1 MANRA
6 IHLIE
11 AHERVCSERAKEAA
25 TWRSGAT
32 HTLNDIKSSI
42 NEKLVAVGTDL
53 DGVQDSIGSVYN
65 RLWLA
70 TIGLVSLLLAVIGY
84 LIVHKG
90 L

>member
-6 IHLIE
+6 INLIE

-32 HTLNDIKSSI
+32 HTLNDIKSSL
-42 NEKLVAVGTDL
+42 NDKLDSVGVDVASVEAA
-53 DGVQDSIGSVYN
+53 IGSVYN

-70 TIGLVSLLLAVIGY
+70 AVGLVSLLLAVIGY
-84 LIVHKG
+84 LIAHKG